1 VSLLSNRGES
11 RGRILETMRRFLRS
25 DQLILLILA
34 ILTGAIAAYGAI
46 GFGYLYRLIQG
57 VAFGTFAETL
67 YTHVQTLPSWQI
79 VAVPTIGGLFI
90 GLFIHYFMPGG
101 RPRGV
106 ADVMAGVTLHSGR
119 MDIRSTMGAAVVSA
133 ASIGVGG
140 SVGREGPVVHL
151 GAGMAS
157 WVSRR
162 LGLSRTITINL
173 LGCGAAAAISASFNA
188 PIAGLIFAH
197 EIIIG
202 HYALSAMAPIALAS
216 VTGTIISRGH
226 FGDFSAFIA
235 PTNSIVSYLE
245 FPAFAL
251 LGVVSA
257 LVAIILMKSI
267 IFAQDLSAKMPLP
280 RWVHPAIGG
289 ALIGAIALAFPQVLG
304 VGYGATDAAMKEQF
318 SLELLL
324 ALLAVKTAAVAISL
338 GSGFAGGVF
347 SPSLFL
353 GAMLGGA
360 FGIIATEA
368 FPHLSSGH
376 SAYTLVGM
384 GAVAGAVLGAPL
396 STIMI
401 VFELTGANNYSF
413 IIAVMVAVVIA
424 SVITQQ
430 AFGGSFFA
438 WQLKAR
444 GVNLDRGRET
454 GFLAEI
460 HIGDVMSPEYTCV
473 SQDTPM
479 AELRE
484 KLHLAPHAQLFVLD
498 NDGALIGTI
507 GLSDIAE
514 GAYDPALDGIV
525 NAADVTR
532 SNPPVLMRETDLE
545 VAIKLMEDVHEEHV
559 AVVEDTDSMQMI
571 GVVHEVEVMLAYN
584 NAIVRAREEE
594 HGAL

>member
-1 VSLLSNRGES
+1 
-11 RGRILETMRRFLRS
+11 MRRFLRN
-25 DQLILLILA
+25 DQLVLLVLA
-34 ILTGAIAAYGAI
+34 IFMGAIAAYGAI

-57 VAFGTFAETL
+57 LSFGTFAETL
-67 YTHVQTLPSWQI
+67 YIHAESLPSWKI
-79 VAVPTIGGLFI
+79 LAVPTTGGLFI
-90 GLFIHYFMPGG
+90 GLFIHFFMPGG

-106 ADVMAGVTLHSGR
+106 ADVMEGITLHSGR
-119 MDIRSTMGAAVVSA
+119 MDIKSTIGAAVVSA
-133 ASIGVGG
+133 ASVGVGG

-151 GAGMAS
+151 GAGLAS
-157 WVSRR
+157 WISRQ
-162 LGLSRTITINL
+162 LGVSRTITINL

-188 PIAGLIFAH
+188 PIAGTIFAL
-197 EIIIG
+197 EVVIG
-202 HYALSAMAPIALAS
+202 HYALSALAPIALAS
-216 VTGTIISRGH
+216 VTGTILSRAH
-226 FGDFSAFIA
+226 FGDFSAFVV
-235 PTNSIVSYLE
+235 PSHSIVSYLE

-267 IFAQDLSAKMPLP
+267 EFVQDFCSKMPIP

-289 ALIGAIALAFPQVLG
+289 ALVGLIALAYPQVLG
-304 VGYGATDAAMKEQF
+304 VGYGATDAAMKEQ
-318 SLELLL
+318 LALGLLL

-368 FPHLSSGH
+368 FPQLSSGY

-396 STIMI
+396 STILI

-430 AFGGSFFA
+430 AFGGSFF
-438 WQLKAR
+438 WRQLEKR
-444 GVNLDRGRET
+444 GVNLTRGREM

-460 HIGDVMSPEYTCV
+460 HIGDVMTKNYTNV
-473 SQDTPM
+473 GRATPV

-484 KLHLAPHAQLFVLD
+484 KLHKAPNAQLFVLD
-498 NDGALIGTI
+498 EGGALVGTI
-507 GLSDIAE
+507 GLADVAE
-514 GAYDPALDGIV
+514 AAFDPSLDSIV

-532 SNPPVLMRETDLE
+532 RNPPVLMRETDLE

-559 AVVEDTDSMQMI
+559 AVVEDTDTMQMI

>member
-1 VSLLSNRGES
+1 MSLLSSRGEP
-11 RGRILETMRRFLRS
+11 RGRILEEMRRFLRN
-25 DQLILLILA
+25 DQLVLLVLA
-34 ILTGAIAAYGAI
+34 IIMGAIAAYGAI
-46 GFGYLYRLIQG
+46 GFGYLYRLVQG
-57 VAFGTFAETL
+57 LTFGTFAETL
-67 YTHVQTLPSWQI
+67 YTHAQGLLAWQI
-79 VAVPTIGGLFI
+79 IAVPTIGGLFI
-90 GLFIHYFMPGG
+90 GLFIHFFMPGG

-106 ADVMAGVTLHSGR
+106 ADVMEGISLHSGR
-119 MDIRSTMGAAVVSA
+119 MDIRSTLGAAVVSA

-151 GAGMAS
+151 GAGLSS
-157 WVSRR
+157 WISRR
-162 LGLSRTITINL
+162 LGVSRTITINL

-188 PIAGLIFAH
+188 PIAGTIFAL
-197 EIIIG
+197 EVIIG
-202 HYALSAMAPIALAS
+202 HYALSALAPIALAS

-226 FGDFSAFIA
+226 FGDFSAFVA
-235 PTNSIVSYLE
+235 PSHSIVSYLE

-267 IFAQDLSAKMPLP
+267 IFAQDMSNKMPLP
-280 RWVHPAIGG
+280 RWVHPAVGG
-289 ALIGAIALAFPQVLG
+289 LLIGLIALVFPQVLG
-304 VGYGATDAAMKEQF
+304 VGYGATDAAMKEQIA
-318 SLELLL
+318 LGMLL
-324 ALLAVKTAAVAISL
+324 ALLAAKTAAVAISL

-353 GAMLGGA
+353 GAMLGGS

-396 STIMI
+396 STILI

-430 AFGGSFFA
+430 AFGGSFFS
-438 WQLKAR
+438 WQLQKR
-444 GVNLDRGRET
+444 GVNLARGREA
-454 GFLAEI
+454 GFLAEV
-460 HIGDVMSPEYTCV
+460 HIGDVMTSTYMSV
-473 SQDTPM
+473 SRQTPI

-484 KLHLAPHAQLFVLD
+484 KLHQAPHAQLFVLD
-498 NDGALIGTI
+498 DNGALVGTI
-507 GLSDIAE
+507 DLSDVAE
-514 GAYDPALDGIV
+514 AAYDPSLDGLL

-532 SNPPVLMRETDLE
+532 PNPPVLMRETDLE

>member
-1 VSLLSNRGES
+1 MSLLSGRDES
-11 RGRILETMRRFLRS
+11 RGRILEGMRRFLRN
-25 DQLILLILA
+25 DQLVLLVLA
-34 ILTGAIAAYGAI
+34 IIMGAVAAYGAI
-46 GFGYLYRLIQG
+46 GFGYLYRLVQG
-57 VAFGTFAETL
+57 LSFGTFAETL
-67 YTHVQTLPSWQI
+67 YTHAQNLPAWQI
-79 VAVPTIGGLFI
+79 IAVPTVGGLFI
-90 GLFIHYFMPGG
+90 GLFIHFFMPGG

-106 ADVMAGVTLHSGR
+106 ADVMEGITLHSGR
-119 MDIRSTMGAAVVSA
+119 MDIKSTMGAAVVSA

-151 GAGMAS
+151 GAGLSS

-188 PIAGLIFAH
+188 PIAGTIFAL
-197 EIIIG
+197 EVIIG
-202 HYALSAMAPIALAS
+202 HYALSALAPIALAS

-226 FGDFSAFIA
+226 FGDFSAFVA
-235 PTNSIVSYLE
+235 PSHSIVSYLE

-257 LVAIILMKSI
+257 LVAIILMRSI
-267 IFAQDLSAKMPLP
+267 IFAQDMSAKMPLP
-280 RWVHPAIGG
+280 RWLHPAVGG
-289 ALIGAIALAFPQVLG
+289 LLIGIIALAFPQVLG
-304 VGYGATDAAMKEQF
+304 VGYGATDAAMKEQIA
-318 SLELLL
+318 LELLL
-324 ALLAVKTAAVAISL
+324 ALLAAKTAAVAISL

-396 STIMI
+396 STILI

-438 WQLKAR
+438 WQSQRR
-444 GVNLDRGRET
+444 GVNVNRGRET
-454 GFLAEI
+454 GFLAEV
-460 HIGDVMSPEYTCV
+460 HIGDVMTTTYISVTR
-473 SQDTPM
+473 DTPI
-479 AELRE
+479 AEIRE
-484 KLHLAPHAQLFVLD
+484 KLHKAPNAQLFVLD
-498 NDGALIGTI
+498 DNGALVGTI
-507 GLSDIAE
+507 GLSDVAE
-514 GAYDPALDGIV
+514 AAFDPSLDGLI

-532 SNPPVLMRETDLE
+532 PNPPVLMRETDLE
-545 VAIKLMEDVHEEHV
+545 VAIKLMEDVHEEHI
-559 AVVEDTDSMQMI
+559 AVVEDTDSKQMI